1 MNNIGNSE
9 INNFNN
15 NNNNNNDSDII
26 NTAIQLVKALSDPST
41 STNPHQLHQVQSTF
55 QQLQKSPNGWNI
67 ANQLLLQH
75 DLNCK
80 FFGALTYTVNLN
92 LHINSLK
99 SAETENENEN
109 FHNNNNILTLDS
121 VTIELINHFLNLIF
135 NDSTISSNS
144 MFVIRKIMTNFA
156 FIYINNYNNWPNP
169 ILTTIGSIHS
179 KQLLYSNEL
188 LKISKLNNNNDNEI
202 KNVLLN
208 FNDKNSIKIL
218 LIMSQIIVEEIM
230 KKEINNIDK
239 FNLHKS
245 VYENLYPL
253 TETILNFISESNE
266 LSNSPD
272 LIENWFECFN
282 SWIQYAS
289 IVEFDT
295 TIRYDFKNLLNIT
308 ISKFMIN
315 FNGNNHNSDSFLITT
330 KAIETLIET
339 LNTNPT
345 FLNHDLKQIL
355 DDKLFG
361 YWGQNYL
368 LYLSQN
374 YDFENSSQFG
384 RLIISFLEID
394 LVLLSSKFAN
404 QSFDSKFEF
413 LLNLTNY
420 PGVPIEEE
428 STSRDFVDF
437 WSQLAETFVM
447 DDDRISSI
455 LKNDTNLLSRLKT
468 KSLEF
473 FTKIAEIYWIKIHIP
488 EIESDLDSYMDEF
501 KIFRRDVSD
510 LYEAIYP
517 ITKSTLLKDLVNN
530 LSVNISSNSPRDCE
544 ASLFL
549 ISSLS
554 DTVTENSVDDETLNY
569 IKKIFDSNILDY
581 VTTTATNNNTNRK
594 FNMLSYTTIR
604 FLSSVNFIYKLQIG
618 SPYLQSVLNF
628 LFNSMIGSTSYQLIA
643 SKTIAKICDE
653 SRSNLISFLPN
664 FKNIITAMIDDI
676 TVDTLIRQRIINS
689 YASII
694 QGVKDP
700 VVQGENLL
708 YVSELIEKRATEA
721 ISKLNENNDENNDR
735 IIEYLTSLLSCL
747 NSIGK
752 GMQLPDE
759 VEECLTD
766 EEEKTLSDFWH
777 QDPLNIHP
785 KLLNLINIFTSSH
798 PLLISNLGIT
808 EEAVNTLQCG
818 LTESIPGPFVFNN
831 DSILQFIITKFENQQ
846 TGKISYSLLFGL
858 LNSLITSNYRD
869 FDEFIISKLLNQI
882 FFNKLNVIKDDP
894 DLEQSSIS
902 IFSTILIKSPNLILS
917 NPDNQLETILEF
929 SLNLLT
935 KNEKFVIKSSEL
947 FWTRLIT
954 LRKGSKNDTLIV
966 SNLFNETQLG
976 YILTYTTLNSMI
988 LTQRSN
994 IDNFIE
1000 IIKNLI
1006 SKYTLNS
1013 KNWLTDSILKINQ
1026 ERSSKNLKIIENSD
1040 ILIKKLILTRGNR
1053 NCNSILKDFWL
1064 QINNLIDYNKK

>member
-1 MNNIGNSE
+1 MNNNSE
-9 INNFNN
+9 INNNY
-15 NNNNNNDSDII
+15 NNNDNDII
-26 NTAIQLVKALSDPST
+26 NTAIQLVKVLSDPST
-41 STNPHQLHQVQSTF
+41 SSDPQQLHQVQLTF

-99 SAETENENEN
+99 SKESESESD
-109 FHNNNNILTLDS
+109 HNNNSDNTDGATLDS
-121 VTIELINHFLNLIF
+121 ITIKLLNHFLNLIF
-135 NDSTISSNS
+135 NDSTTSSNS
-144 MFVIRKIMTNFA
+144 MFVIRKIMSNFA
-156 FIYINNYNNWPNP
+156 FIYLNNYNNWTNP
-169 ILTTIGSIHS
+169 ILTTIGLIHN
-179 KQLLYSNEL
+179 KELLYSNEL
-188 LKISKLNNNNDNEI
+188 LKISKINNDNEI
-202 KNVLLN
+202 KNILQN
-208 FNDKNSIKIL
+208 FNDVNLIKIL
-218 LIMSQIIVEEIM
+218 LILSQIIVEEIM

-245 VYENLYPL
+245 VHENLYPL
-253 TETILNFISESNE
+253 TETILNFICESNE

-308 ISKFMIN
+308 ISKFMVN
-315 FNGNNHNSDSFLITT
+315 FNENDHNSNSFIITT

-345 FLNHDLKQIL
+345 FMNHDLKHVL
-355 DDKLFG
+355 DDQLFG

-368 LYLSQN
+368 LYLSEN
-374 YDFENSSQFG
+374 CDFENSSQFG
-384 RLIISFLEID
+384 RLIISFLEVD
-394 LVLLSSKFAN
+394 LVLLSSNFAN

-420 PGVPIEEE
+420 PGIPIEEE

-455 LKNDTNLLSRLKT
+455 LKNDANLLSRLKT
-468 KSLEF
+468 RSLEF
-473 FTKIAEIYWIKIHIP
+473 FTKIAEIYWSKIHIP

-517 ITKSTLLKDLVNN
+517 ITKSSLLKDLVNN
-530 LSVNISSNSPRDCE
+530 LSVSISSNSPRDLE

-554 DTVTENSVDDETLNY
+554 DTLTENSVDEETLNY
-569 IKKIFDSNILDY
+569 IKKVFDSNILDY
-581 VTTTATNNNTNRK
+581 VTTTTNNTTNNGAIRK

-618 SPYLQSVLNF
+618 LPYLQSVLDF

-664 FKNIITAMIDDI
+664 FKDIITAMIDDI

-700 VVQGENLL
+700 VIQGENLL

-721 ISKLNENNDENNDR
+721 ISKLTDNNLENNER

-785 KLLNLINIFTSSH
+785 RLLNLINIFTSSH

-818 LTESIPGPFVFNN
+818 LTESIPGPFVFSN
-831 DSILQFIITKFENQQ
+831 DSILQFIITKFENQK
-846 TGKISYSLLFGL
+846 TGKNSYPLLYGL

-869 FDEFIISKLLNQI
+869 FDEFIISNILNQI
-882 FFNKLNVIKDDP
+882 FFNKLNIINDDP

-976 YILTYTTLNSMI
+976 YILTYRTLSSLI
-988 LTQRSN
+988 STQRSN
-994 IDNFIE
+994 IDSFIE
-1000 IIKNLI
+1000 IIKSLI

-1013 KNWLTDSILKINQ
+1013 KNWLTDSISKINQ
-1026 ERSSKNLKIIENSD
+1026 ERSSTNLKIVENSD